1 VTSPQP
7 PSFRQRVAAAQER
20 DECLSGSLLNII
32 RSFIVDGQSSLMA
45 RDMVLREFIDLNR
58 EVIIARTSDRVRRRP
73 WPSIAPGEVE
83 HGVPLF
89 LTQLSETLRL
99 ESTSAPFPTDAI
111 GAAAARHGGDLLRS
125 GFTVSQVVH
134 DYGDICQTITSLAV
148 EQGSPISVEEFHT
161 LNRCL
166 DTAIAEAVT
175 EHARL
180 TAETRSAEEVERLG
194 HAAHELRDGLN
205 TAILAFHTLKRG
217 AVAVNGST
225 GAILG
230 QSLMSLR
237 EVIDRSLTEVRLEA
251 GKQRRARLPVVTFID
266 EIAASGMLHSEYR
279 QIQFTVDP
287 IDPALSIDADAPL
300 LMSAVMNLLHNAFK
314 NTPSGGRVVLR
325 ARADAGRLL
334 IEIEDECG
342 GIPATKRDLF
352 QGFGERRGRDRSG
365 LGLGL
370 SIARK
375 AIRAH
380 DGEITNRNLPGK
392 GCVFIIDVPLAAEKL
407 ELWPPSP

>member
-1 VTSPQP
+1 M
-7 PSFRQRVAAAQER
+7 
-20 DECLSGSLLNII
+20 LY
-32 RSFIVDGQSSLMA
+32 
-45 RDMVLREFIDLNR
+45 EFVDLNR
-58 EVIIARTSDRVRRRP
+58 EAIIARTRDRVRSRP
-73 WPSIAPGEVE
+73 WPSIAPGEME

-99 ESTSAPFPTDAI
+99 EATPAPFPADAI

-134 DYGDICQTITSLAV
+134 DYGDICQTITAIAV
-148 EQGSPISVEEFHT
+148 EQRAPISVEEFQT

-180 TAETRSAEEVERLG
+180 TTETRSAEEVERLG
-194 HAAHELRDGLN
+194 QAAHELRDSLY

-237 EVIDRSLTEVRLEA
+237 EVVDRTLTEVRLEA
-251 GKQRRARLPVVTFID
+251 GTRRRARVPVVTFID
-266 EIAASGMLHSEYR
+266 EIAGSGMLHSEYR
-279 QIQFTVDP
+279 QIQFTVEP
-287 IDPALSIDADAPL
+287 IDPALSIDADQQL
-300 LMSAVMNLLHNAFK
+300 LTSAVMNLLHNAFK
-314 NTPSGGRVVLR
+314 NTPAGGRVVLR
-325 ARADAGRLL
+325 ARAEHGRLL
-334 IEIEDECG
+334 IETEDECG
-342 GIPATKRDLF
+342 GIPPNKGDLF
-352 QGFGERRGRDRSG
+352 QKFGDRRGSDRSG

-375 AIRAH
+375 AVRAH
-380 DGEITNRNLPGK
+380 GGEISLRNMPGK
-392 GCVFIIDVPLAAEKL
+392 GCVFVIDVPLAAAETA
-407 ELWPPSP
+407 P